1 MRLSCPSVFRDEL
14 LNAREPARGKEIN
27 PFANYKNNIHIYAA
41 IYIHKYDLHTCN

>member
-1 MRLSCPSVFRDEL
+1 MQGSLPGE
-14 LNAREPARGKEIN
+14 KEVN